1 MQAEVHRDALLP
13 RRLRIRWRRSL
24 ASDRL
29 QRLQGLDGALVGV
42 QRLYEAMRQ
51 VGQGVGKLSVARGFR
66 MALGEIEDP
75 KGVQTS

>member
-1 MQAEVHRDALLP
+1 MGARQHDG
-13 RRLRIRWRRSL
+13 RRVRE
-24 ASDRL
+24 
-29 QRLQGLDGALVGV
+29 GGEGDGALVGV